1 MIFKFMESDAALWAN
16 HLSLSGSP
24 HIEFQSF
31 RVSNYKPYIPHWTTS
46 AFSICRPM
54 RGGCN
59 GGEGQ
64 RKGEE
69 RGKLFRGSGRQHRVN
84 DDQMKYG
91 KGP

>member
-31 RVSNYKPYIPHWTTS
+31 RVSNYKPNIPHWTTS

-54 RGGCN
+54 RGGAMEGKVRGREKK
-59 GGEGQ
+59 GGSCSEVQ
-64 RKGEE
+64 V
-69 RGKLFRGSGRQHRVN
+69 GSIELMMIR
-84 DDQMKYG
+84 
-91 KGP
+91 